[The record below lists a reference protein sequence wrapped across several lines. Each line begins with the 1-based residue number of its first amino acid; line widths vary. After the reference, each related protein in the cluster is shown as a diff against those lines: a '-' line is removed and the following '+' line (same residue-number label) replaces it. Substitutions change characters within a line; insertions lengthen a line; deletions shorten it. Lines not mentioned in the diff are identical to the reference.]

1 MNWFSNVTLFRI
13 PEIDTEALNE
23 ALLKRPFAAVSGLDW
38 FSEGWVPPTQMED
51 SPVQSIGG
59 IAVVALHR
67 QDKVLPAGAIRER
80 LEAKIREIEANEM
93 RKLGRKEKA
102 ELKEQI
108 TDDMLP
114 HAFTKSARTRAYLDQ
129 EHGWLV
135 VDSGSQNKAETFVSS
150 LRDAC
155 PPFPAPLPRT
165 EQSPRTVMTGWLLDG
180 EAAGEFELDAE
191 VTLTDSAEGGS
202 IIRVQRS
209 DLTADDIR
217 KLLDAGRQV
226 TQIGLIWRERIRFT
240 LTDTLQ
246 IKKLRFLDVLQ
257 EEASNQGDTADAL
270 IEACYTLMAGELSA
284 MIDDLIEQLGGLVE
298 VGE

>member
-1 MNWFSNVTLFRI
+1 M
-13 PEIDTEALNE
+13 
-23 ALLKRPFAAVSGLDW
+23 
-38 FSEGWVPPTQMED
+38 
-51 SPVQSIGG
+51 
-59 IAVVALHR
+59 
-67 QDKVLPAGAIRER
+67 
-80 LEAKIREIEANEM
+80 
-93 RKLGRKEKA
+93 
-102 ELKEQI
+102 
-108 TDDMLP
+108 
-114 HAFTKSARTRAYLDQ
+114 
-129 EHGWLV
+129 
-135 VDSGSQNKAETFVSS
+135 
-150 LRDAC
+150 
-155 PPFPAPLPRT
+155 
-165 EQSPRTVMTGWLLDG
+165 
-180 EAAGEFELDAE
+180 
-191 VTLTDSAEGGS
+191 TLTDSAEGGS